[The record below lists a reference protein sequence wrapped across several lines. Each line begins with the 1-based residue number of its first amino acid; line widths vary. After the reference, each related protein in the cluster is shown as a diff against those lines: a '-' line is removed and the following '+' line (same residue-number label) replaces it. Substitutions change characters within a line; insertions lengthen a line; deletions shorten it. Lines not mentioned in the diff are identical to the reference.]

1 MGTFAVGQV
10 IVLPFPF
17 SNLQQNKNRPALLL
31 ASVGR
36 GDWIVCQITCKAYS
50 DALAVGIADEDFVSG
65 NLQRMSYARASK
77 LFTAN
82 ESLFS
87 GIAGQLNTEKFQE
100 IKNVV
105 VDILNG

>member
-17 SNLQQNKNRPALLL
+17 SDLQKNKIRPALLL

-36 GDWIVCQITCKAYS
+36 GDWIVCQITSKAYF
-50 DALAVGIADEDFVSG
+50 DALAIGIADEDFVSG
-65 NLQRMSYARASK
+65 NLQRISYARASK

-87 GIAGQLNTEKFQE
+87 GVAGELNRANLQE
-100 IKNVV
+100 IKSVV
-105 VDILNG
+105 VEIINC

>member
-1 MGTFAVGQV
+1 MGTFVVGHV

-17 SNLQQNKNRPALLL
+17 SDLQKNKNRPALLL

-36 GDWIVCQITCKAYS
+36 GDWIVCQITSKAYF
-50 DALAVGIADEDFVSG
+50 DALAIAIADEDFVSG

-77 LFTAN
+77 LFTAH

-87 GIAGQLNTEKFQE
+87 GVAGKLNRAKLQE
-100 IKNVV
+100 IKSVV
-105 VDILNG
+105 VEIINS